1 MYTVSIETAKGQRL
15 MSAKLS
21 EIVNSYS
28 DLLIAVLD
36 TPVSDQLLI
45 KVLVSVE
52 QTHYLIDQGLLR

>member
-1 MYTVSIETAKGQRL
+1 

-21 EIVNSYS
+21 EIVNGYS

>member
-1 MYTVSIETAKGQRL
+1 

-36 TPVSDQLLI
+36 TPVSNQLLI

-52 QTHYLIDQGLLR
+52 QTHYMIDQGLLR

>member
-1 MYTVSIETAKGQRL
+1 MYTVSIETAKGQIP

-36 TPVSDQLLI
+36 NPVNNQLLI